1 MVSSQFSVLNED
13 SSPNSFLNQLVL
25 PNGPPDLLLSS
36 NSEDFEFSDVF
47 GASPVEASITA
58 SSEKHGDS
66 TPTRDSGGKI
76 CNDPDCINIRSQSLF
91 APTTC
96 IGQSLQLRKLNL
108 HETEDELDLVEVL
121 TEAQE
126 KLEHSVNNAAA
137 EKTNLNFNDYCLNN
151 QIIGVED
158 FELLKVVGQGAFGK
172 VYQVRRAGTSEIY
185 AMKVMRKDKIIE
197 RNHAEYVKSERDI
210 LTKVDNPFVVRLRYA
225 FQTKY
230 RLYLVLDFVNG
241 GHLFFQLYHQGLF
254 REDLARFYAAE
265 IICAVSYLHANDVM
279 HRDLKPENI
288 LLDADGHAVL
298 TDFGL
303 AKQFNGTERSNS
315 MCGTVEY
322 MAPEIVMGK
331 GHDKA
336 ADWWSVGI
344 LLYEM
349 LTGKPPFCG
358 GNRHKIQQ
366 KIIKDK
372 IKLPAF
378 LSNEAH
384 SLLKGLLQKDVSKRL
399 GSGSRSGEEI
409 KSHKWFKSVNWNKLE
424 AREVRPSFVPDVA
437 GKHCVANFEERWTS
451 MPLLD
456 SPASTPKKDDTTFS
470 KFSYTGA
477 PVQ

>member
-1 MVSSQFSVLNED
+1 M
-13 SSPNSFLNQLVL
+13 
-25 PNGPPDLLLSS
+25 
-36 NSEDFEFSDVF
+36 
-47 GASPVEASITA
+47 
-58 SSEKHGDS
+58 
-66 TPTRDSGGKI
+66 
-76 CNDPDCINIRSQSLF
+76 
-91 APTTC
+91 
-96 IGQSLQLRKLNL
+96 
-108 HETEDELDLVEVL
+108 LDL
-121 TEAQE
+121 
-126 KLEHSVNNAAA
+126 
-137 EKTNLNFNDYCLNN
+137 
-151 QIIGVED
+151 
-158 FELLKVVGQGAFGK
+158 
-172 VYQVRRAGTSEIY
+172 
-185 AMKVMRKDKIIE
+185 
-197 RNHAEYVKSERDI
+197 
-210 LTKVDNPFVVRLRYA
+210 
-225 FQTKY
+225 QTKY

-265 IICAVSYLHANDVM
+265 IICAVSYLHVNDIM

-288 LLDADGHAVL
+288 LLDADGHVVL

-303 AKQFNGTERSNS
+303 AKQFNETERSNS
-315 MCGTVEY
+315 VCGTVEY

-349 LTGKPPFCG
+349 VTGKPPFFG

-384 SLLKGLLQKDVSKRL
+384 SLLKGLLQKDSSKRL
-399 GSGSRSGEEI
+399 GSGSVGSEEI
-409 KSHKWFKSVNWNKLE
+409 KSHKWFKSVNWKKLE
-424 AREVRPSFVPDVA
+424 AREITPSFVPYVA

-456 SPASTPKKDDTTFS
+456 SPAASPKKDDNTFK
-470 KFSYTGA
+470 KFSYTGL
-477 PVQ
+477 